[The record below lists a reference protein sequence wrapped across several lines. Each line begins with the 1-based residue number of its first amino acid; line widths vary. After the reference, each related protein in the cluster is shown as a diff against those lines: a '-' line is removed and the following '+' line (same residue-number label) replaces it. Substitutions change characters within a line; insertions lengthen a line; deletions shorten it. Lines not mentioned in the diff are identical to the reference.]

1 MILHSIPGQGHYGAA
16 RRKNVDN
23 PSLKGLRWEPIWFQR
38 ETCRK
43 QVACHRGQIRAVPL
57 GTALYVGLRRIS
69 NAFTHL

>member
-1 MILHSIPGQGHYGAA
+1 MILHPIPGQGHYGAA

-43 QVACHRGQIRAVPL
+43 QAACRRGQIRAVPL
-57 GTALYVGLRRIS
+57 GTAPEACLRRIS
-69 NAFTHL
+69 DAFTDL